1 MVRPISQNQSNL
13 NSFELNEVCISDFG
27 ISRTISSVN
36 TTATSII
43 GSQEFVPP
51 EIILMAKNKASEMQ
65 MKGEDSLKI
74 DIYGF
79 GVVCWMIIN
88 ESIDAPKH
96 LFKQIFKLSE
106 TQNPIL
112 KLEIDYQSKNQE
124 EKEIISKIQKII
136 NECISWN
143 AKDRPNFDKITL
155 ILQELFINSFGNNI
169 QSTLIQIIQKYG
181 HLF

>member
-1 MVRPISQNQSNL
+1 MVRPISQDQSNL

-51 EIILMAKNKASEMQ
+51 EIILMVKEKESEMQ
-65 MKGEDSLKI
+65 MKGEESLKI

-88 ESIDAPKH
+88 ESVDAPKH
-96 LFKQIFKLSE
+96 LMRQIIKLAE
-106 TQNPIL
+106 TKNPIL
-112 KLEIDYQSKNQE
+112 KLEIYYQFKNEE
-124 EKEIISKIQKII
+124 EKEIISKIQMLI

-143 AKDRPNFDKITL
+143 AKDRPKFDKITL
-155 ILQELFINSFGNNI
+155 ILQELFINSFGNN
-169 QSTLIQIIQKYG
+169 QSNLIQIIQKYA